1 MNSPLITSV
10 QDCEISLPYKTKAK
24 SNIVT
29 GSRNIL
35 KMQLTEYKC
44 RASNDLLR
52 ITSDPQSM
60 ITVSGSSLVSV
71 VVLLTQP

>member
-24 SNIVT
+24 GNVVT

-35 KMQLTEYKC
+35 KMQLTEFKC

-52 ITSDPQSM
+52 IMSDPQSVN
-60 ITVSGSSLVSV
+60 TV
-71 VVLLTQP
+71 